1 MLECVHITKPLT
13 KIEAVKLLEILKKR
27 WGVSENS
34 ELALERCYT
43 GGYLILNNGGIHIC
57 GYDTIPRGY
66 SFSIINA
73 SSLLQISIKYNKDLK

>member
-1 MLECVHITKPLT
+1 MIECVHNTKSLT
-13 KIEAVKLLEILKKR
+13 DVESIKLLEILKKR
-27 WGVSENS
+27 WRVSSSTEAAY
-34 ELALERCYT
+34 EKCLT

-66 SFSIINA
+66 SFNIINA